1 MSQQQPQMF
10 DLDPEQAP
18 RMTAII
24 LLACGLLGVGF
35 MLINLLGTG
44 DDPYYIESEWNEGR
58 EPVNQRYDIMP
69 NMIRGRQVTGDSEED
84 EEAKIEPIKKAAK
97 PTTSPFQNPFAL
109 PSRPMPGTPATPAGA
124 APPPPGTPAP
134 PSGSGLTTPGAATGS
149 GGTGAKPAK

>member
-1 MSQQQPQMF
+1 MSEQQPQMF
-10 DLDPEQAP
+10 DLDPEKAP

-69 NMIRGRQVTGDSEED
+69 NMIRGRQVAGDSEED
-84 EEAKIEPIKKAAK
+84 EEAKIEPIKKPTAK
-97 PTTSPFQNPFAL
+97 PTTSPFQNPFTL
-109 PSRPMPGTPATPAGA
+109 PGRTTPGAPVTPGA
-124 APPPPGTPAP
+124 APGAPAP
-134 PSGSGLTTPGAATGS
+134 PSGSGLTTPAAGTGS
-149 GGTGAKPAK
+149 GAGPKTAK